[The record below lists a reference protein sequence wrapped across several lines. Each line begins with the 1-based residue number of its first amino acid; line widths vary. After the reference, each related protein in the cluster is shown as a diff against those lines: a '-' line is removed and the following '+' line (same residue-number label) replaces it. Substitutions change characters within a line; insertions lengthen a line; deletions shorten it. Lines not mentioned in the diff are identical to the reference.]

1 MIMNETVDTLIAQ
14 KIAIQGY
21 EGSFHQIAAE
31 GYFHKD
37 IDIVPCQSF
46 SELALKCSQ
55 SDVTDAAVMAIENS
69 IAGSILSNYHLLQV
83 ADLYIKGEIYLQI
96 KQQLMALPGQ
106 SIDDIHEVRSH
117 PMAIYQC
124 REYFKSLPDM
134 LMVETEDTALSA
146 KKVRDQNLMG
156 VAAIASEKA
165 ARLYDLEIIASN
177 IETVH
182 NNYTRFL
189 ILGRKAN
196 EIDASANKA
205 SLYFGVNHEPGSLAK
220 ILTALANVNVNVSKI
235 QSFPVIKK
243 EWEYYFHLD
252 IEFDSL
258 EQYELGIEALK
269 AYSNKLRVLG
279 VYQKGKTL

>member
-1 MIMNETVDTLIAQ
+1 MNEIVETLIVQ

-31 GYFHKD
+31 GYFHKN

-55 SDVTDAAVMAIENS
+55 TGVTDAAVMAIENS
-69 IAGSILSNYHLLQV
+69 IAGSILSNYHLLQE
-83 ADLYIKGEIYLQI
+83 ADLFIKGEIYLQI
-96 KQQLMALPGQ
+96 SQHLMALPGQ

-124 REYFKSLPDM
+124 REFFKYFPDM
-134 LMVETEDTALSA
+134 LLVETADTALSA
-146 KKVRDQNLMG
+146 KKVREENLVG
-156 VAAIASEKA
+156 VGAIASDKA
-165 ARLYDLEIIASN
+165 AKLYDLEIIERN

-189 ILGRKAN
+189 ILGRKEN
-196 EIDASANKA
+196 KIDASANKA
-205 SLYFGVNHEPGSLAK
+205 SLYFGVNNESGSLAK
-220 ILTALANVNVNVSKI
+220 ALTALAEVNVNVSKI

-269 AYSNKLRVLG
+269 AFSNKLRVLG